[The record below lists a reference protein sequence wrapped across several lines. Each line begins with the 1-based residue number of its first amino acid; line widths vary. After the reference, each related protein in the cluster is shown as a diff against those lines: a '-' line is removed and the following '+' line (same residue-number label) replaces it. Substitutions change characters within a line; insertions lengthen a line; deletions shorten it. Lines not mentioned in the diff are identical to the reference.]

1 MGNLR
6 GGLYGMGCPQA
17 PAVSSYPNSHVEWEG
32 AGGREGLYLG
42 VEGHA
47 GTMSWLLVCVP
58 TPHTVLS
65 Q

>member
-1 MGNLR
+1 MG
-6 GGLYGMGCPQA
+6 
-17 PAVSSYPNSHVEWEG
+17 SSSPNSHVECEG

-47 GTMSWLLVCVP
+47 GTVSWLLVRVP
-58 TPHTVLS
+58 TLHTVLS

>member
-1 MGNLR
+1 MKVNA
-6 GGLYGMGCPQA
+6 GLYGVGCPQA
-17 PAVSSYPNSHVEWEG
+17 PAGSSYPNSHVECEG

-47 GTMSWLLVCVP
+47 GTVSWLLVSVP
-58 TPHTVLS
+58 TLHTVLS